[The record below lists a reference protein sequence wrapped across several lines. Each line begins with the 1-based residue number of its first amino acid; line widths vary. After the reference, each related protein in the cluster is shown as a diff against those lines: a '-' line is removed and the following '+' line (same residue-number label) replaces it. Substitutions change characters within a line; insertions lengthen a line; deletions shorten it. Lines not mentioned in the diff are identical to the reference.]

1 MTIEVCM
8 GSSCHAKGAS
18 RVLDMLRKAISE
30 NNLEDK
36 INLSG
41 TLCLGQC
48 AEPGANMKIDGEIVT
63 DITEENFP
71 DFFENRIK
79 KLLANN

>member
-18 RVLDMLRKAISE
+18 RILDLLRNAIKE

-36 INLSG
+36 VSLAG
-41 TLCLGQC
+41 TLCLGHC
-48 AEPGANMKIDGEIVT
+48 AEPGANMKIGDEVITG
-63 DITEENFP
+63 ITEDNFA
-71 DFFENRIK
+71 DFFETRVK
-79 KLLANN
+79 KVVC

>member
-18 RVLDMLRKAISE
+18 RVLDQLRNAIKS

-36 INLSG
+36 VSLAG
-41 TLCLGQC
+41 TLCLGHC
-48 AEPGANMKIDGEIVT
+48 GEPGANMKIDGEVVT
-63 DITEENFP
+63 GITEDNFA
-71 DFFENRIK
+71 DFFETRIK
-79 KLLANN
+79 KNVN

>member
-8 GSSCHAKGAS
+8 GSSCHAKGAG
-18 RVLDMLRKAISE
+18 RVLDLLRSAIKE

-36 INLSG
+36 VTLSG

-48 AEPGANMKIDGEIVT
+48 SEPGANMKIDGEIVT
-63 DITEENFP
+63 GITEANFTE
-71 DFFENRIK
+71 FFETKIK
-79 KLLANN
+79 KNV